1 MTVSLVK
8 DDNKIVL
15 TDSLPKFF
23 KQFIVKQHKF
33 KCAWTKK
40 NGDFRVGNFDLKFRK
55 RYKTAEGVW
64 KKNKGKRRLG
74 EAALDT
80 YCVAFDLDK
89 QDYRRITYNT
99 IEYLEVD
106 KIKYLVKVKVLD
118 SDRRAMEL
126 RPVNKIKSN

>member
-15 TDSLPKFF
+15 TNSLPKFF

-40 NGDFRVGNFDLKFRK
+40 NGDFRVGNFDLRFRK

-74 EAALDT
+74 EDALDT

-89 QDYRRITYNT
+89 KDYRMINYNT
-99 IEYLEVD
+99 IEYIEVGRAKFSVEVSTD
-106 KIKYLVKVKVLD
+106 DMGRVFEMKSLD
-118 SDRRAMEL
+118 T
-126 RPVNKIKSN
+126 IKSN